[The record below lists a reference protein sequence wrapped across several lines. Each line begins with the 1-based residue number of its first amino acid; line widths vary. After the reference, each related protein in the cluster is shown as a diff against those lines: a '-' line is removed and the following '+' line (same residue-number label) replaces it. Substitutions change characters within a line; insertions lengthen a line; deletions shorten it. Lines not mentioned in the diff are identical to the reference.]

1 VSDTHER
8 ATVDCPGCG
17 AATVHEVLRPG
28 GQATVRCTDCGHT
41 HKTAIPRTERVE
53 REVVVSQEGESTAA
67 TRSFAADA
75 EVAVGDEFVVDT
87 PAAIVQVRVT
97 SVETAPEERTDAAPA
112 GDVETV
118 WTRVVDNVGVPVTV
132 HPKEGDGRS
141 RETESH
147 TLRVPGDHELVVG
160 ETVDLGDE
168 RAEVVGLQIREDA
181 PEYRHE
187 KLDHE
192 GDTAFARDLKRVYA
206 RDTQSSAWSVWG

>member
-1 VSDTHER
+1 MSDTNER
-8 ATVDCPGCG
+8 ATVDCPDCG
-17 AATVHEVLRPG
+17 DRTAHEVLRPG

-41 HKTAIPRTERVE
+41 HKTRVERSERVE

-67 TRSFAADA
+67 ARAFDAAE

-87 PAAIVQVRVT
+87 PAALLQVRVT
-97 SVETAPEERTDAAPA
+97 AVETGPEERAETAPAR
-112 GDVETV
+112 DVATV

-132 HPKEGDGRS
+132 HPKAGDGRN

-147 TLRVPGDHELVVG
+147 LLRVPGDHEFVVG
-160 ETVDLGDE
+160 ESVDVGDE
-168 RAEVVGLQIREDA
+168 RVEVVGLQIRSDA
-181 PEYRHE
+181 PAYRHD

-206 RDTQSSAWSVWG
+206 RDTRSSAWSVW